1 MLNEAQ
7 EQLKVAEALGYGNK
21 KDYEKFY
28 AEIEEIEGK
37 TEGGKSGKGLF
48 ARVKEHL
55 SDFKRPMRSDSDIK
69 RDVDDELRWD
79 PDIDATDIAVAV
91 KNGVVTLTGFVRSYS
106 QKRQAEADA
115 KRIAGVFGLANDI
128 EVRLPVISKRLD
140 PEIARDAVATIQI
153 ELPYSYE
160 HIKVVVKEGW
170 VTLEGEV
177 EWHFQR
183 ERTEDAVQ
191 RLRGVKGISNLIR
204 IKPKTVP
211 ADIKRKID
219 EAFRRSAEIDA
230 NRITVEASGGE
241 ITLKGTVR
249 SWAERQEAEPVA
261 WSAPGVTKVDN
272 GITISP

>member
-1 MLNEAQ
+1 
-7 EQLKVAEALGYGNK
+7 
-21 KDYEKFY
+21 
-28 AEIEEIEGK
+28 
-37 TEGGKSGKGLF
+37 
-48 ARVKEHL
+48 
-55 SDFKRPMRSDSDIK
+55 
-69 RDVDDELRWD
+69 
-79 PDIDATDIAVAV
+79 
-91 KNGVVTLTGFVRSYS
+91 
-106 QKRQAEADA
+106 
-115 KRIAGVFGLANDI
+115 
-128 EVRLPVISKRLD
+128 VRLPVISKRPD

-177 EWHFQR
+177 EWHYQR

-230 NRITVEASGGE
+230 NRITVAAAKLPSKAPCDPGPNVKRPNESPGRRRASRRWTTGSRSARKSVASGRVDG
-241 ITLKGTVR
+241 R
-249 SWAERQEAEPVA
+249 VA
-261 WSAPGVTKVDN
+261 GSELTGR
-272 GITISP
+272 G